1 MKYLSKNEKQT
12 KKIAGQLVKKLKGG
26 EVIALTGNLGAGK
39 TTFIQGLA
47 NGLKIEKNVNSPT
60 FVLMKIYPVKSRG
73 AGISPKAKLF
83 NRVSPVKN
91 SPVLYLCHVDA
102 YRIKN
107 PLELADIGALEYFR
121 DKNTVSIIEWA
132 DKIKSILPKKIIE
145 ITIKHGKKENERTI
159 DINYK
164 KS

>member
-1 MKYLSKNEKQT
+1 MKYLSKSEKQT
-12 KKIAGQLVKKLKGG
+12 KKIAERLAKKLKGG

-47 NGLKIEKNVNSPT
+47 KGLKIKKNVNSPT
-60 FVLMKIYPVKSRG
+60 FVLMKIYPVE
-73 AGISPKAKLF
+73 
-83 NRVSPVKN
+83 N
-91 SPVLYLCHVDA
+91 SCVLYLCHIDA

-107 PLELADIGALEYFR
+107 PMELADIGALEYFR

-132 DKIKSILPKKIIE
+132 DKIKSILPKKNIE
-145 ITIKHGKKENERTI
+145 IIIKHAKKENERTI

>member
-1 MKYLSKNEKQT
+1 MKYLSKSEKQT
-12 KKIAGQLVKKLKGG
+12 KKIAEGLAKKLKGG

-47 NGLKIEKNVNSPT
+47 KGLKIKKNVNSPT
-60 FVLMKIYPVKSRG
+60 FVLMKIYPV
-73 AGISPKAKLF
+73 I
-83 NRVSPVKN
+83 N
-91 SPVLYLCHVDA
+91 SCILYLCHIDA

-107 PLELADIGALEYFR
+107 PMELEDIGALEYFR

-132 DKIKSILPKKIIE
+132 DKIKSILPKKNIE
-145 ITIKHGKKENERTI
+145 IIIKHAKKENERTI